1 MTPRALASPE
11 ARLIALG
18 ITLPT
23 PPTPV
28 GSYVPGVI
36 VGNLLFMSGH
46 GPFDSKGIPTSKGKL
61 GQSIST
67 EEGKK
72 IAREVAINMLA
83 SVRALIGSLDRVK
96 RVVKVLGM
104 VNVQEGFTSSP
115 AVINGFSDCL
125 IEIFGESG
133 RHARSAV
140 GVAELPAGIPV
151 EVEAV
156 FEIVL

>member
-72 IAREVAINMLA
+72 IAREVAINIADNA
-83 SVRALIGSLDRVK
+83 SI
-96 RVVKVLGM
+96 
-104 VNVQEGFTSSP
+104 NVADKASHNITDTS
-115 AVINGFSDCL
+115 FRL
-125 IEIFGESG
+125 
-133 RHARSAV
+133 
-140 GVAELPAGIPV
+140 
-151 EVEAV
+151 
-156 FEIVL
+156 